1 MPWLLKMLR
10 SRPQNGEGLCRK
22 TLSSGLQSPPHRP
35 LHWRLKRPR
44 RPDHPTE
51 PAHTCK
57 TWLALL
63 RTSSCSFWTCWER
76 ARALMRFTAPAVEKM
91 KKMFTTESHEIAM
104 AAASISALSPIRS
117 PETPQSPSGDPPGH
131 RTPHLPPSR
140 LSARVF
146 LALLNRY
153 AQPWRLHRCKGDL
166 STTLQG
172 PGPTERRPSHL
183 RQTSRV
189 AN

>member
-1 MPWLLKMLR
+1 MKCYSKTARHIRVPKIPGKPGLTMPWLLKMLR

-57 TWLALL
+57 TWLVLL

-104 AAASISALSPIRS
+104 AAASISALSPKN
-117 PETPQSPSGDPPGH
+117 D
-131 RTPHLPPSR
+131 
-140 LSARVF
+140 
-146 LALLNRY
+146 
-153 AQPWRLHRCKGDL
+153 
-166 STTLQG
+166 
-172 PGPTERRPSHL
+172 HL
-183 RQTSRV
+183 RRRNRQAATLRV
-189 AN
+189 IEHHTCHPAASQLVSFLPCSTATRSHGGSTGAKVT